1 MVTVSFV
8 AAETS
13 IVFVDC
19 DTNNENNSTKTD
31 ERMETGREI
40 RGIFFFF
47 FSGCDFEFEF
57 DCVRGRNTSFTSI
70 INEIV

>member
-40 RGIFFFF
+40 LDSRGIFFFF
-47 FSGCDFEFEF
+47 SGFDFLIFGCLF
-57 DCVRGRNTSFTSI
+57 
-70 INEIV
+70 

>member
-40 RGIFFFF
+40 LDSRGIFFFF
-47 FSGCDFEFEF
+47 FWF
-57 DCVRGRNTSFTSI
+57 
-70 INEIV
+70 